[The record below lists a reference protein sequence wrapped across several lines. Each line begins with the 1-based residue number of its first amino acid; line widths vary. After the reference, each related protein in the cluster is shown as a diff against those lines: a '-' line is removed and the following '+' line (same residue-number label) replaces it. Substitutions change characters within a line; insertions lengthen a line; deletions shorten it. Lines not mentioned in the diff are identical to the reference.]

1 MMATVVT
8 KPDEVLIHDL
18 QTGDAAALTVLF
30 ERYSGAV
37 FAIAYAVLRDR
48 AEAEEVVQ
56 QVFLEVY
63 ETIAQYD
70 YGKGAFRPWLLKKAE
85 FRAIDQRRRLKVQ
98 GIYNWVNIDDHEDKE
113 TNPQAVFHLSRQE
126 ISYFVCD
133 LLRVL
138 TPRQLRVI
146 ELSFFQGLTLQ
157 EVGTETKETPSAV
170 RRLFYGGLRK
180 LRVAVLGKENGK
192 KASSPGK
199 EVTTKEKLDV
209 SA

>member
-1 MMATVVT
+1 VNA
-8 KPDEVLIHDL
+8 KADEVLAHDL
-18 QTGDAAALTVLF
+18 QTGDADALTVLF

-37 FAIAYAVLRDR
+37 FAIAHEVLRDR

-63 ETIAQYD
+63 EAIRQFDYD
-70 YGKGAFRPWLLKKAE
+70 KGGFRPWLLKKAE

-98 GIYNWVNIDDHEDKE
+98 GIYNWVNIDDQEDQQE
-113 TNPQAVFHLSRQE
+113 STEAVFHLSREE
-126 ISYFVCD
+126 ISYLVRD

-138 TPRQLRVI
+138 NPRQLRVI
-146 ELSFFQGLTLQ
+146 KLSFFQGLTLQ